1 MGSLSRWLTRN
12 QPRRQQ
18 HDSGT
23 TPIDSSWRA
32 CFVRRTDSCITR
44 ACRVDCYQNF
54 DCNLDTGYITV
65 EQQSR
70 TIALLRNGAQ
80 TRVSRFLFFFFCTRK
95 RISIALEFRVG
106 ERIHTSTSNLYGS
119 SYQKNKHFCNFIQ
132 VVYNVN
138 SFLVRVSCH
147 VGRSVGRLVGW
158 SVGRSVDQPTDGL
171 NWPMAFNN
179 YLGSFVTSTNRPQ
192 LDNKVW
198 LTKARKMEEILI

>member
-1 MGSLSRWLTRN
+1 MFIGRLTFILSRRIKEINFEKIRFSNIFSLSSVKFLSNLIQQQGLVTHFKEEEHSVMGSLSRWLTRN

-32 CFVRRTDSCITR
+32 CSVRRTDSCITR
-44 ACRVDCYQNF
+44 ACGVKCYQNF

-119 SYQKNKHFCNFIQ
+119 SCQKNKHFCNFIQ
-132 VVYNVN
+132 VV
-138 SFLVRVSCH
+138 
-147 VGRSVGRLVGW
+147 
-158 SVGRSVDQPTDGL
+158 
-171 NWPMAFNN
+171 
-179 YLGSFVTSTNRPQ
+179 
-192 LDNKVW
+192 
-198 LTKARKMEEILI
+198 